1 MEEPKDYY
9 EAQGPERAD
18 PLHAVRRCIEEGA
31 AALLF
36 DHGALPAAFFDLS
49 TGVAGEVAQKLSNYG
64 LRMAGVVPDL
74 TVHSPRFQEFAGE
87 ANRGRRI
94 HFAPTREEALAWLE
108 RR

>member
-1 MEEPKDYY
+1 MEQPETYY
-9 EAQGPERAD
+9 EVSGPERAD
-18 PLHAVRRCIEEGA
+18 PVRAVMRCVEEGA
-31 AALLF
+31 EALLF
-36 DHGALPAAFFDLS
+36 DHGALPGPFFDLS

-74 TVHSPRFQEFAGE
+74 SVHSARFQEFAGE

-94 HFAPTREEALAWLE
+94 HFAATREAALAWLA